1 MCFYSSTL
9 DTLNLP
15 SALDALDQ
23 PIGLP
28 PSLLKKAEEVRLEKG
43 PDRIQPVVYKTYK
56 GLNSANEALQ
66 ALRDRKVY
74 GKAVIEVCSEEQ
86 AARAFESHGERLLS
100 NSQSAKL

>member
-1 MCFYSSTL
+1 MCFCSSTL

-43 PDRIQPVVYKTYK
+43 PDRIETTINDV
-56 GLNSANEALQ
+56 Q
-66 ALRDRKVY
+66 AL
-74 GKAVIEVCSEEQ
+74 
-86 AARAFESHGERLLS
+86 AARNATLLDEVMLLGVNSRPS
-100 NSQSAKL
+100 NVSF